1 MEPSQAEKILLSSIE
16 TPSHLYS
23 LQQQYGITSG
33 SFFYFPDVAEF
44 LFSYINDNG
53 SAPDTN
59 LITATFPNFEPA
71 PIDNFDYIAKEYS
84 VINVQQQAYM
94 AISNAQDILVR
105 SPSDGVMLLS
115 KTLER
120 IAKPDT
126 SHRSSLERTTEK
138 RWQNYIARRDNEA
151 VMRIKTGIE
160 PIDDFGIWL
169 QRQQLVGIQADTKIG
184 KSWVAW
190 RCAAEAFQ
198 EGHKVLLI
206 SPELSDMEMGIR
218 SDVILSQQLGY
229 NLSYQAI
236 QRGVPTIADEYKA
249 YLDSVADIK
258 DDRWVQYDSMDNIKP
273 SPSEINTVITQEAP
287 DVVVIDGI
295 YLLRSD
301 ERLAAAWE
309 QIRSIS
315 ISLKSL
321 AVKHDVLIYATNQ
334 INRVGAEKSISNDGE
349 PPPPTDTAYGFD
361 FARTCDF
368 LVGLGARSLADTTRK
383 INVPL
388 SRSGPSFDQSAEIT
402 FVPDSGDIGRAVDD
416 SPPSLI
422 VDTDW

>member
-1 MEPSQAEKILLSSIE
+1 M
-16 TPSHLYS
+16 
-23 LQQQYGITSG
+23 
-33 SFFYFPDVAEF
+33 
-44 LFSYINDNG
+44 
-53 SAPDTN
+53 
-59 LITATFPNFEPA
+59 
-71 PIDNFDYIAKEYS
+71 
-84 VINVQQQAYM
+84 
-94 AISNAQDILVR
+94 
-105 SPSDGVMLLS
+105 
-115 KTLER
+115 
-120 IAKPDT
+120 
-126 SHRSSLERTTEK
+126 
-138 RWQNYIARRDNEA
+138 
-151 VMRIKTGIE
+151 
-160 PIDDFGIWL
+160 
-169 QRQQLVGIQADTKIG
+169 
-184 KSWVAW
+184 
-190 RCAAEAFQ
+190 
-198 EGHKVLLI
+198 
-206 SPELSDMEMGIR
+206 
-218 SDVILSQQLGY
+218 
-229 NLSYQAI
+229 
-236 QRGVPTIADEYKA
+236 PTIADEYKA